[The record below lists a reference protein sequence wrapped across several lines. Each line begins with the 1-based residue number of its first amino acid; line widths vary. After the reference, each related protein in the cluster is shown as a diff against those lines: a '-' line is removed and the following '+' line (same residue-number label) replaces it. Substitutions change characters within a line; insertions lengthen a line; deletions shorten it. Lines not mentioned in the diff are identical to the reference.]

1 MRKYTKSAFSIP
13 KGDIAMSDCWE
24 DYGEGMMETSN
35 SRKSKEQKRAVLCL
49 ADKLQGAGIISGIC
63 GIKSMAHHIVENNQQ
78 KDYNEP

>member
-49 ADKLQGAGIISGIC
+49 ADNL
-63 GIKSMAHHIVENNQQ
+63 
-78 KDYNEP
+78 